1 MIDPRTRYMVNNQ
14 GMIKETPLNDEC
26 KFFTDPEIKVT
37 QFLLFATHVFL
48 RLKEVLSGSQTI
60 YGGRA

>member
-1 MIDPRTRYMVNNQ
+1 MIDLRTRYMVNNQ

-48 RLKEVLSGSQTI
+48 RLKEVLS
-60 YGGRA
+60 